1 MKQSGGKDS
10 TNYQAQVINVGV
22 TADEARNIALDLFK
36 ANF

>member
-22 TADEARNIALDLFK
+22 TCRRGKKYCTRFV
-36 ANF
+36 